1 MLFDLKYGWRKWRG
15 QRGIWAVLIVSLC
28 LFCSLIGF
36 VTNLLWLLSSD
47 RPLWVSQKS
56 PLVTI
61 ANQDFNANLQPTSEF
76 DIALLKQLSVVKS
89 VASIAIQ
96 TATVSVN
103 TKEVPG
109 LRIGFYSD
117 TLLPVLGL
125 PKPFTQQGFE
135 AKNVILSSQFW
146 RQHANSGDISL
157 LSMHYLNQALPI
169 AGVAPTSMDKIGN
182 LQIDLWLP
190 DSYLLLDVPQMF
202 ADNPTL
208 YINSKTDRYGFAL
221 LQQTVPIA
229 QLQQAYS
236 TLKKQT
242 PRPQGGFI
250 DSQFTSWLIDG
261 VELKPVER
269 DMLHKQAWILL
280 ILIACFGFIVFS
292 GIVSAYLQHGI
303 VRQSEMQL
311 KLALGGDKKQ
321 LTIQLFNENIPAFF
335 ALIIVA
341 PLLGYGIGQYVSQ
354 IPVYLS
360 YFDDGL
366 SFNLGLWTAAVA
378 ISVTLY
384 WLCSQIPMLGIMTT
398 QFSRGRHGQISKTQ
412 KRMGQLT
419 LIAQLTVIISVI
431 ILCLVLSV
439 SEWKKYQ
446 KVSIPTDLYSYEPKV
461 TSPLSLALTAEQ
473 IQGKWQVDGKS
484 IALSSAMFTALGE
497 QDLQYKTLNS
507 PGATKPVNSL
517 YVSSNFFELLGI
529 TTLTHAKLTA
539 TGLIVNKTMAMQLA
553 DELGINNWRDVK
565 GTTLSVSGFYYQKQ
579 LTVQGIIED
588 QLHIGLNQSP
598 TPVMYLH
605 LSIFNP
611 LFAHRIAPVF
621 YSRTATPELTAS
633 RINEW
638 ASLQSPHLTYAFDD
652 SLAQQIVNTNSA
664 GKLLFITSFAM
675 AVMIGLLV
683 IFTLYYRF
691 HFAVKVQQLK
701 LAILLAVGG
710 QKNTLTLQIIKMN
723 IVLMYIAVLCSALLM
738 FSVDEYTIGLLGVS
752 MLQPI
757 LWCCA
762 VIFCTL
768 LIVVITFLTT
778 KRILRHS
785 ISRLLQG

>member
-1 MLFDLKYGWRKWRG
+1 M
-15 QRGIWAVLIVSLC
+15 
-28 LFCSLIGF
+28 
-36 VTNLLWLLSSD
+36 
-47 RPLWVSQKS
+47 
-56 PLVTI
+56 
-61 ANQDFNANLQPTSEF
+61 
-76 DIALLKQLSVVKS
+76 VKS

-135 AKNVILSSQFW
+135 AQNVILSSQFW
-146 RQHANSGDISL
+146 HQHTNSGDISL

-169 AGVAPTSMDKIGN
+169 AGVAPASMDKIGN
-182 LQIDLWLP
+182 FQVDLWLP
-190 DSYLLLDVPQMF
+190 DRYLLLDVPQMF
-202 ADNPTL
+202 AENPTL

-221 LQQTVPIA
+221 LKQAVPID

-236 TLKKQT
+236 TLKIQT
-242 PRPQGGFI
+242 PRPQGGFV
-250 DSQFTSWLIDG
+250 DSQFTSWIIDG

-280 ILIACFGFIVFS
+280 ILMACFGFIVFS

-321 LTIQLFNENIPAFF
+321 LIIQLFNENIPAFF
-335 ALIIVA
+335 ALVVVA
-341 PLLGYGIGQYVSQ
+341 PLLGYGIGQYVNQ
-354 IPVYLS
+354 IPVYRS
-360 YFDDGL
+360 YFEGGL
-366 SFNLGLWTAAVA
+366 SFNLGLWAAAVA

-439 SEWKKYQ
+439 SEWTKYQ
-446 KVSIPTDLYSYEPKV
+446 KISVPTDLYSYEPKV
-461 TSPLSLALTAEQ
+461 TSPLSLALTTEQ
-473 IQGKWQVDGKS
+473 IEGQWQVDGKS
-484 IALSSAMFTALGE
+484 IALSSAMFTALGD
-497 QDLQYKTLNS
+497 QDLQYKTLNN
-507 PGATKPVNSL
+507 PGVTKPVNSL
-517 YVSSNFFELLGI
+517 YVSSNFFDLLGI
-529 TTLTHAKLTA
+529 TALTQAKLTA

-553 DELGINNWRDVK
+553 DELGMNHWRDVQ
-565 GTTLSVSGFYYQKQ
+565 GTTLNVSGFYYQKQ
-579 LTVQGIIED
+579 LTVQGIIDD
-588 QLHIGLNQSP
+588 QLHFGLNQST

-621 YSRTATPELTAS
+621 YSRTTTPELTAS
-633 RINEW
+633 RINDW
-638 ASLQSPHLTYAFDD
+638 ASLQSPHLTYVVDG
-652 SLAQQIVNTNSA
+652 SLEQQIVNTNSA

-691 HFAVKVQQLK
+691 HFGVKVQQLK

-710 QKNTLTLQIIKMN
+710 QKTSLTLQIIKLN
-723 IVLMYIAVLCSALLM
+723 IVLMCIAVLCSAVLL
-738 FSVDEYTIGLLGVS
+738 FSLDEYTIGLLGVS

-762 VIFCTL
+762 VIFCSL
-768 LIVVITFLTT
+768 LIVTITFLAT